1 MTNNMTSLMPN
12 FKFKKQNHISMRSKF
27 KNNKRI
33 SITSIP
39 TIISSTTTI
48 TSVKLTKN
56 AKTNVLNKFEKLK
69 NKSDKEIN
77 SEDELIVSI
86 YILREKSDEFECIF
100 SIYND

>member
-1 MTNNMTSLMPN
+1 MPN
-12 FKFKKQNHISMRSKF
+12 SKFKKQNHASMRSKF

-48 TSVKLTKN
+48 TSVKLT
-56 AKTNVLNKFEKLK
+56 TNKFEKLK
-69 NKSDKEIN
+69 HKSN

-86 YILREKSDEFECIF
+86 YIL
-100 SIYND
+100 

>member
-1 MTNNMTSLMPN
+1 MTSLMPN
-12 FKFKKQNHISMRSKF
+12 FKFKKQNHTSMRSKF

-56 AKTNVLNKFEKLK
+56 ANKLKKFEKLQ
-69 NKSDKEIN
+69 NKSNKEIT

-86 YILREKSDEFECIF
+86 YFKRKI
-100 SIYND
+100 